1 MNDNPPSLRF
11 GSPVPGLT
19 PDTSDL
25 VTSLYHGI
33 TWQVHLRDLQEH
45 KGFTH
50 QKWWVFHGLLW
61 FNIFFLDD
69 HGIMMGEYWDIDGYT
84 LW

>member
-19 PDTSDL
+19 PDPSDL

-33 TWQVHLRDLQEH
+33 TWQVH
-45 KGFTH
+45 
-50 QKWWVFHGLLW
+50 
-61 FNIFFLDD
+61 
-69 HGIMMGEYWDIDGYT
+69 
-84 LW
+84 